1 MLVVPFRGALLA
13 ALLSAAEAF
22 AATPDGLVTS
32 KTKLKLW
39 TKAGVKSG
47 AVHVDTVEGVVTISG
62 SVASVRERLR
72 LEKAV
77 RSVGGVRDVTN
88 RLQVVAVADL
98 RPVSQPDL
106 ATHTAVEKVL
116 SADVPLTDSAILV
129 KSVDQG
135 VVLLGGTA
143 STLSDHLRAIML
155 ADRVSGVKRVASEVE
170 GPEGFSPVEL
180 AAVPN
185 RGGRDIRSSAQDLS
199 TSTSVK
205 LRLLTAAQVPAT
217 EINVDTNDGIVT
229 LFGIVPTAAVRLS
242 AGHEATKATGV
253 VRVDNLLE
261 VVASN
266 HQGAVEAKDADI
278 ARALTLATKD
288 KAEFKR
294 VTTSVKNGVVQL
306 TGWVGSGWDEVSM
319 ARLARRT
326 TGVRSVEDQLRVDEL
341 PN

>member
-1 MLVVPFRGALLA
+1 MFVVPFRGALLA
-13 ALLSAAEAF
+13 ALLTAAEAF

-47 AVHVDTVEGVVTISG
+47 AVHVDTVEGVVTLSG
-62 SVASVRERLR
+62 TVPSALERVR

-77 RSVGGVRDVTN
+77 RTVGGVRDVSN
-88 RLQVVAVADL
+88 RLRVVTAAAPGQLAQSDE
-98 RPVSQPDL
+98 

-116 SADVPLTDSAILV
+116 SADVPLKDSAVFV

-135 VVLLGGTA
+135 VVLLSGTA
-143 STLSDHLRAIML
+143 RTLSDHLRAVML
-155 ADRVSGVKRVASEVE
+155 ADQVGGVKRVASEVE

-185 RGGRDIRSSAQDLS
+185 RGGRDMRSSAQDLS

-205 LRLLTAAQVPAT
+205 LRLLTAAEVPAT

-229 LFGIVPTAAVRLS
+229 LFGIVPTAAARVS

-266 HQGAVEAKDADI
+266 EKANVEAKDADI
-278 ARALTLATKD
+278 ARSLTLAMKD

-294 VTTSVKNGVVQL
+294 VSTSVKNGVVQL

-326 TGVRSVEDQLRVDEL
+326 AGVRGVEDQLRVDEL

>member
-1 MLVVPFRGALLA
+1 MP
-13 ALLSAAEAF
+13 
-22 AATPDGLVTS
+22 
-32 KTKLKLW
+32 
-39 TKAGVKSG
+39 
-47 AVHVDTVEGVVTISG
+47 
-62 SVASVRERLR
+62 LR
-72 LEKAV
+72 
-77 RSVGGVRDVTN
+77 
-88 RLQVVAVADL
+88 
-98 RPVSQPDL
+98 
-106 ATHTAVEKVL
+106 
-116 SADVPLTDSAILV
+116 DSAILV

-143 STLSDHLRAIML
+143 HTLSDHLRAIML

-185 RGGRDIRSSAQDLS
+185 RGGRDMRSSAQDLS

-205 LRLLTAAQVPAT
+205 LRLLTAAQVPASD
-217 EINVDTNDGIVT
+217 INVDTNDGIVT

-261 VVASN
+261 VVPSN
-266 HQGAVEAKDADI
+266 QKGAVEAKDADI

-326 TGVRSVEDQLRVDEL
+326 AGVRSVEDQLRVDEL